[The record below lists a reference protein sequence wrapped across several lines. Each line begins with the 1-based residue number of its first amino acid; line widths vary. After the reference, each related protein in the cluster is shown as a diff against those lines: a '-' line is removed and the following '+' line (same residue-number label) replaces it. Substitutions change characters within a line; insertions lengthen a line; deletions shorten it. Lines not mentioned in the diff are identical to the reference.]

1 MGRLAWRLDSWVC
14 PVMVAAMTRLTK
26 GDRSVAGRVAV
37 ITGAASGMGR
47 ATAHLFADEGAKVV
61 VLDRTDDGVAA
72 VVDEITGAGGTAAG
86 WAVDVTDGDRVRQV
100 VAEVVERLGPP
111 DALVN
116 NAGVSLPAPIDGP
129 DFEEQWATTLAV
141 NLTAHTTMIR
151 ACLPHLRRDGEGRI
165 VNIASTEG
173 VGGSAYI
180 SPYTASKHGVIGLS
194 RSLAVELG
202 PTGVTVNVVCP
213 GPIHT
218 GMTVGIPDEDKEK
231 FARRNVPMKRYGHP
245 EEVAHATL
253 SLCLPAMSYT
263 TGAVVVVDGGFTT
276 KNN

>member
-1 MGRLAWRLDSWVC
+1 
-14 PVMVAAMTRLTK
+14 MTRLTQ

-47 ATAHLFADEGAKVV
+47 ATAHLFADEGARVA
-61 VLDRTDDGVAA
+61 VLDRTEDGVAA
-72 VVDEITGAGGTAAG
+72 VVSEIEGAGGTAAG
-86 WAVDVTDGDRVRQV
+86 WAVDVTDADAVRAV
-100 VAEVVERLGPP
+100 VHDVVERLGPP

-116 NAGVSLPAPIDGP
+116 NAGISVPAPIGSD
-129 DFEEQWATTLAV
+129 DFDEQWARTLAV
-141 NLTAHTTMIR
+141 NLTAHTTTIR
-151 ACLPHLRRDGEGRI
+151 ACLPHLVRNGDGRI

-173 VGGSAYI
+173 IGGSAYI

-218 GMTVGIPDEDKEK
+218 GMTAEIPDEAKEK
-231 FARRNVPMKRYGHP
+231 FARRNVPLKRYGDP

-253 SLCLPAMSYT
+253 SLCLPAMSYC
-263 TGAVVVVDGGFTT
+263 TGAVLVVDGGFTT

>member
-1 MGRLAWRLDSWVC
+1 M
-14 PVMVAAMTRLTK
+14 
-26 GDRSVAGRVAV
+26 AV
-37 ITGAASGMGR
+37 VTGAASGMGR
-47 ATAHLFADEGAKVV
+47 ATAHLFADEGARVA
-61 VLDRTDDGVAA
+61 VLDLDPDRVAA
-72 VVDEITGAGGTAAG
+72 VVHEIEEAGGVAAG
-86 WAVDVTDGDRVRQV
+86 WAVDVTD
-100 VAEVVERLGPP
+100 VAAVDATVADIVERLGPP

-116 NAGVSLPAPIDGP
+116 NAGISIGLPIDDPGFP
-129 DFEEQWATTLAV
+129 EAWARTIAV
-141 NLTAHTTMIR
+141 NLTAHTHTIR
-151 ACLPHLRRDGEGRI
+151 ACLPHLERNGEGRI

-173 VGGSAYI
+173 VGGSAGI

-202 PTGVTVNVVCP
+202 PRGVTVNVVCP

-218 GMTVGIPDEDKEK
+218 GMTDPIPDEAKVK
-231 FARRNVPMKRYGHP
+231 FARRNVPLKRYGDP

-253 SLCLPAMSYT
+253 SLCLPAMTYC

>member
-1 MGRLAWRLDSWVC
+1 
-14 PVMVAAMTRLTK
+14 MTRLTT
-26 GDRSVAGRVAV
+26 GDRSVRDRVAV
-37 ITGAASGMGR
+37 VTGAASGMGR
-47 ATAHLFADEGAKVV
+47 ATAHLFADEGAIVA
-61 VLDRTDDGVAA
+61 VLDRTADGVDA
-72 VVDEITGAGGTAAG
+72 VVAEIAASGGRASG
-86 WAVDVTDGDRVRQV
+86 WAVDVTDGDAVRSAIDE
-100 VAEVVERLGPP
+100 VAATLGPP
-111 DALVN
+111 DILVN
-116 NAGVSLPAPIDGP
+116 NAGVSIPAPIDGE
-129 DFEEQWATTLAV
+129 DFDEQWAATIAV
-141 NLTAHTTMIR
+141 NLTAHTTLIR
-151 ACLPHLRRDGEGRI
+151 ACLPHLKRNGDGRI

-218 GMTVGIPDEDKEK
+218 GMTASIPDEAKDK
-231 FARRNVPMKRYGHP
+231 FARRNVPMRRYGTP

-253 SLCLPAMSYT
+253 SLALPAMSYC

>member
-1 MGRLAWRLDSWVC
+1 M
-14 PVMVAAMTRLTK
+14 PRLTR

-37 ITGAASGMGR
+37 VTGAASGMGR
-47 ATAHLFADEGAKVV
+47 STAHLFADEGASVA
-61 VLDRTDDGVAA
+61 VLDRSAAGVAA
-72 VVDEITGAGGTAAG
+72 VVDEITGAGGAAAG
-86 WAVDVTDGDRVRQV
+86 WDLDVTDGEGVRRVV
-100 VAEVVERLGPP
+100 GEIADRLGPP
-111 DALVN
+111 DILVN
-116 NAGVSLPAPIDGP
+116 NAGISVPAPIDGP
-129 DFEEQWATTLAV
+129 DYEEQWAATLAV

-151 ACLPHLRRDGEGRI
+151 ACLPHLRRNADGRI

-173 VGGSAYI
+173 IGGSAYV

-202 PTGVTVNVVCP
+202 PVGVTVNVVCP

-218 GMTVGIPDEDKEK
+218 GMTAEIPDEAKEK
-231 FARRNVPMKRYGHP
+231 FARRNVPLRRYGHP

-253 SLCLPAMSYT
+253 SLALPAMSYC
-263 TGAVVVVDGGFTT
+263 TGAVLVVDGGFTT

>member
-1 MGRLAWRLDSWVC
+1 M
-14 PVMVAAMTRLTK
+14 
-26 GDRSVAGRVAV
+26 
-37 ITGAASGMGR
+37 TGAASGMGR
-47 ATAHLFADEGAKVV
+47 STAQLFADEGALVA
-61 VLDRTDDGVAA
+61 VLDVTGDGVTA
-72 VVDEITGAGGTAAG
+72 VVDEIVESGATAAG
-86 WAVDVTDGDRVRQV
+86 FVLDVTDRDAVGSVVGRIVR
-100 VAEVVERLGPP
+100 ELGPP
-111 DALVN
+111 DILVN
-116 NAGVSLPAPIDGP
+116 NAGVSIPAPIDG
-129 DFEEQWATTLAV
+129 DEFDEQWARTIAV
-141 NLTAHTTMIR
+141 NLTAHTSMIR
-151 ACLPHLRRDGEGRI
+151 ACLPHLRRNGDGRI
-165 VNIASTEG
+165 VNVASTEG

-218 GMTVGIPDEDKEK
+218 GMTEAIPDEAKEK
-231 FARRNVPMKRYGHP
+231 FARRNVPMRRYGRP

-253 SLCLPAMSYT
+253 SLALPAMSYC

>member
-1 MGRLAWRLDSWVC
+1 M
-14 PVMVAAMTRLTK
+14 
-26 GDRSVAGRVAV
+26 AGRVAV

-47 ATAHLFADEGAKVV
+47 STAHLFADEGASVA
-61 VLDRTDDGVAA
+61 VLDRSAEGVAA
-72 VVDEITGAGGTAAG
+72 VVDEISGAGGTAAG
-86 WAVDVTDGDRVRQV
+86 WDLDVTDGEGVRRV
-100 VAEVVERLGPP
+100 VAAIADRLGPP
-111 DALVN
+111 DILVN
-116 NAGVSLPAPIDGP
+116 NAGISLPAPIDGP
-129 DFEEQWATTLAV
+129 DFEEQWAATIAV

-151 ACLPHLRRDGEGRI
+151 ACLPHLRRNADGRI

-173 VGGSAYI
+173 IGGSAYV

-202 PTGVTVNVVCP
+202 PVGVTVNVVCP

-218 GMTVGIPDEDKEK
+218 GMTAEIPDEAKEK
-231 FARRNVPMKRYGHP
+231 FARRNVPLRRYGHP

-253 SLCLPAMSYT
+253 SLALPAMSYC
-263 TGAVVVVDGGFTT
+263 TGAVLVVDGGFTT